1 MKKLLLLGL
10 ALTLTACAGRD
21 PKPVPLQSQFDG
33 SMTCDALALEK
44 QANQRLLAHL
54 AEEQNNE
61 EAYNLVVSGLA
72 LVVLPAVLAYDLS
85 NAEQV
90 ESDSLINRNSRI
102 NALRVARGCITEANA
117 PSGYNSFSRDALLP
131 YSDGSGR
138 QLMLTSNR
146 YTYAPGAGLV
156 QAGNPQAGNPQPGT
170 PRYGNAASA
179 VPSLH

>member
-117 PSGYNSFSRDALLP
+117 PSGYNSFSRDALP

-156 QAGNPQAGNPQPGT
+156 QAGNPQPGT